1 MTSNKVTDDLKV
13 VLGHLR
19 RTLRSLAD
27 EVRPVAPGL
36 VMRTRSL
43 PRVWSLNQVRITQVA
58 EFSEVLGLATRYQ
71 ADLLYRHVVEEAQP
85 PGSVLASSFAAAGW
99 KVEREVLMILQG
111 SSVRKVDT
119 SPVVELS
126 EAQSLEL
133 MRRWNIED
141 YPDIGDGLEELQEYS
156 RREGRLWGEH
166 CFGILDRD
174 GRPIAITKLRSDGS
188 VAWVEDVYTVP
199 EARGRGHARKLV
211 TYATGLARTSRH
223 GLIFI
228 VADDNDWPQHLYADI
243 GFRPVGKIG
252 IFHKEPD
259 PLPFVP

>member
-1 MTSNKVTDDLKV
+1 
-13 VLGHLR
+13 
-19 RTLRSLAD
+19 
-27 EVRPVAPGL
+27 
-36 VMRTRSL
+36 
-43 PRVWSLNQVRITQVA
+43 
-58 EFSEVLGLATRYQ
+58 
-71 ADLLYRHVVEEAQP
+71 
-85 PGSVLASSFAAAGW
+85 
-99 KVEREVLMILQG
+99 MILQG

-166 CFGILDRD
+166 CFGILDHD

-199 EARGRGHARKLV
+199 EARRTRPRPQTSHICHGAGPNV
-211 TYATGLARTSRH
+211 TSRPDLH
-223 GLIFI
+223 RRRRQRLATAPVRRYRLPPRRKDRHLPQRARSAPVCAMKLKLDLHDVYNRG
-228 VADDNDWPQHLYADI
+228 DDIERALHDVIEEAVRKRASVVEIIPGKGSGQLKKRVLRFLAQEEIKSQYHRVEKDSTNFGRVFVHFLWKRD
-243 GFRPVGKIG
+243 VGRSARRRGKTG
-252 IFHKEPD
+252 Q
-259 PLPFVP
+259 